1 MLFALPFVAAGG
13 YIMAISLGILPS
25 DPEAFKAPRL
35 VVAAAGA
42 VFVLGGLMVLLQG
55 SFSAGGQQ
63 TTLYKWLEFFVLG
76 GFLLAFAGIFLW
88 VGFGPGERAFQTE
101 TTLGPVTTTG
111 DGSPLMGRCLF
122 GTFGL
127 GTLIAALLFIYK
139 KLITLPLGNDEHLK

>member
-63 TTLYKWLEFFVLG
+63 TTLYKWLEFFIIG
-76 GFLLAFAGIFLW
+76 GFLITFAGIFLW
-88 VGFGPGERAFQTE
+88 VGFGPGDRAFQTR

-111 DGSPLMGRCLF
+111 EGSPLMGRCLF

-139 KLITLPLGNDEHLK
+139 KLMTLPFSSDEPNE

>member
-13 YIMAISLGILPS
+13 YIMAISLGFLPS

-35 VVAAAGA
+35 VVATAGA
-42 VFVLGGLMVLLQG
+42 VFVLGGLMALLQG

-63 TTLYKWLEFFVLG
+63 TAIYKWLEFFILG
-76 GFLLAFAGIFLW
+76 GFLIAFAGVFLW

-111 DGSPLMGRCLF
+111 EGSPLIGRCLF

-127 GTLIAALLFIYK
+127 GTLVAALFFIYK
-139 KLITLPLGNDEHLK
+139 KLMTLPMSRDEPPE

>member
-63 TTLYKWLEFFVLG
+63 TMLYKWLEFFVLG

-139 KLITLPLGNDEHLK
+139 KLMTLPLGNDEPLE

>member
-1 MLFALPFVAAGG
+1 
-13 YIMAISLGILPS
+13 MAISLGILPS

-63 TTLYKWLEFFVLG
+63 TTLYKWLEFFIIG
-76 GFLLAFAGIFLW
+76 GFLITFAGIFLW
-88 VGFGPGERAFQTE
+88 VGFGPGERAFQTT

-111 DGSPLMGRCLF
+111 EGSPLMGRCLF

-139 KLITLPLGNDEHLK
+139 KLMTLPFGSDEPNE